1 MNPILQD
8 FSVHY
13 QARIEQQLSA
23 LLARMPEHDTT
34 LIEAMR
40 YSLLNGG
47 KRMRPLL
54 CYAAAQ
60 AVGNINSATDAFA
73 ASIEC
78 MHVYSLIHD
87 DLPAMDDDDLRRGK
101 ATSHIAFNEATAILA
116 GDALQCLAFGSVGN
130 ADIGA
135 EQKVEALQ
143 ILALRAGAAGMV
155 MGQAIDLGA
164 VDRTLDLPQLEI
176 MHRHKTGA
184 LIEAAVSMG
193 ALSAGA
199 SSEQINALSSY
210 AKALGLAFQV
220 QDDILDVTSDTATL
234 GKTQGADI
242 ERNKPTYVSLLGLE
256 GAKQKAES
264 LRNHAVSVAQPF
276 GERGSILV
284 ALANYII
291 ERIH

>member
-1 MNPILQD
+1 MNPTLRD
-8 FSVHY
+8 FSAHH

-23 LLARMPEHDTT
+23 LLERLPDHNTR

-54 CYAAAQ
+54 CYATAQ
-60 AVGNINSATDAFA
+60 AVGTTNSATDAMA
-73 ASIEC
+73 AALEC

-101 ATSHIAFNEATAILA
+101 ATCHIAFNEATAILA
-116 GDALQCLAFGSVGN
+116 GDALQCLAFETVAKANMS
-130 ADIGA
+130 A
-135 EQKVEALQ
+135 EHKVEALQ
-143 ILALRAGAAGMV
+143 ILAMHAGAAGMV

-164 VDRTLDLPQLEI
+164 VDTALDLPQLER

-193 ALSAGA
+193 ALSVGA
-199 SSEQINALSSY
+199 SSEQIHQLSVY

-220 QDDILDVTSDTATL
+220 QDDILDVVSDTATL

-242 ERNKPTYVSLLGLE
+242 ERNKPTYVSLLGLA
-256 GAKQKAES
+256 GAQQKAQA
-264 LRNHAVSVAQPF
+264 LRDQAVDVAKCF
-276 GERGSILV
+276 GERGTILA
-284 ALANYII
+284 ALADYVI
-291 ERIH
+291 ERSH